1 MGRWGEAANM
11 AQGPSDYIQLVDG
24 TEVTIRV
31 LTDPVV
37 QNKTFQSDPD
47 NPKTVFSWIVWDYT
61 HNAPKILSKSG
72 AFAKRLDFISE
83 KWGDEIP
90 MKCDIVIETTGTK
103 LNTKYELAAIP
114 PTVQLPPDWQAQVAN
129 IDLDKLLP
137 NHIPI
142 QAFIK
147 GDGASSFPT
156 DAVMA
161 SNPNTQVT
169 DTVITDIGD
178 EPINLDDIPFQ
189 HEIQTTNHSRAGGP

>member
-1 MGRWGEAANM
+1 MGRWGEAASK
-11 AQGPSDYIQLVDG
+11 AQGPSDYVQLVDG
-24 TEVTIRV
+24 TEVTMRV

-47 NPKTVFSWIVWDYT
+47 NPKTVFSWIVWIYAD
-61 HNAPKILSKSG
+61 NAPKILSKSG

-103 LNTKYELAAIP
+103 LNTKYELAAVP
-114 PTVQLPPDWQAQVAN
+114 PSIQLPPDWQAQVSN

-142 QAFIK
+142 AAFIK
-147 GDGASSFPT
+147 GDSVSSFQT
-156 DAVMA
+156 GAVMA
-161 SNPNTQVT
+161 PSPSTQND

-178 EPINLDDIPFQ
+178 DPINLDDIPF
-189 HEIQTTNHSRAGGP
+189 